1 MERYLVIDGYYNG
14 LPNQQLL
21 WTGSYNDTVGALR
34 HNDESLMK
42 IWGHPDI
49 FSAFHTNVQTAAST
63 PTPPPKRDPVELATG
78 ARQGTR
84 PGRDSAAWPGGFT
97 AGGVARGPGRS
108 GRRARRVARGRVR
121 RAWSWRG
128 WRGS

>member
-42 IWGHPDI
+42 IWGRPDI
-49 FSAFHTNVQTAAST
+49 FSAFHANVQTVASHSY
-63 PTPPPKRDPVELATG
+63 ATI
-78 ARQGTR
+78 Q
-84 PGRDSAAWPGGFT
+84 
-97 AGGVARGPGRS
+97 AG
-108 GRRARRVARGRVR
+108 
-121 RAWSWRG
+121 SW
-128 WRGS
+128 